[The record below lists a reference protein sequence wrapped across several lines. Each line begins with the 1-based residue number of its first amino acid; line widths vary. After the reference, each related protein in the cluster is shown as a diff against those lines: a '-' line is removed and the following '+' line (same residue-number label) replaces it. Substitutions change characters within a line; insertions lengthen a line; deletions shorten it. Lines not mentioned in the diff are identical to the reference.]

1 MRSCALRFDRFGSF
15 TNRLRTALTLNGG
28 LMTTIEEARLV
39 HGNQQPC
46 DSGNDRCTSSQKA
59 R

>member
-1 MRSCALRFDRFGSF
+1 
-15 TNRLRTALTLNGG
+15 
-28 LMTTIEEARLV
+28 MTTIEEARLV

-46 DSGNDRCTSSQKA
+46 DSGNDRCAGSQKA